1 MNKVFLKSTAFAD
14 NIRCI
19 DKFFDLRSLRRMDNL
34 SKISL
39 YAAAKTLYYAG
50 LDLKSEKED
59 IALIIATG
67 RGPVL
72 QTCNFMDSIID
83 DGDILAS
90 PLAFS
95 ASVHNALETAITINL
110 NLKGPCIT
118 ICQGK
123 TTFISA
129 LNTAKSWL
137 ASKRCKFALVLA
149 ADERHPVIFKE
160 YKNKLYGDY
169 YASGFLL
176 SSEDNGKEFILKDY
190 KEDEMNPSLYAF
202 ELAKENTPFVTES
215 DFKRIMGDF
224 IKTQLASSRSD
235 IMSVFDNKATSDLL
249 ENVENKEKDKIYKG
263 LDLLTSLSED
273 IKITKD
279 NIEKV
284 YYDSFI
290 KSDAINFFTS
300 GSTGIPK
307 NAINSKA
314 MIREE
319 VEGVSFLFEK
329 IKRIVSTVPSHH
341 SYGFVFAL
349 QLPYLYDY
357 PVFSYPPIPLLEW
370 DNILK
375 EGDLLVTFPMFLNYM
390 ADLDFSFP
398 SGITILTSTAPCPDA
413 LMQKIYDRG
422 AQRII
427 EIYGASETG
436 AIGFREKPGNP
447 FSLLPHWDYSEKDG
461 NVDIIS
467 RKKTSFKC
475 ELPDIAKIKGDRVF
489 SISGRKDNAVQVAGV
504 NVYPSKVEKILKHH
518 KYIKDTM
525 VRLGKERLKAFIVLK
540 EDIDVSIETAKQQ
553 IHNYMKETLTPH
565 ELPKHITF
573 GKELPHT
580 PFGKKAD
587 WD

>member
-1 MNKVFLKSTAFAD
+1 MNKIFLKSTAFTE
-14 NIRCI
+14 NMRGVE
-19 DKFFDLRSLRRMDNL
+19 KFFDSRSLRRMDDL

-39 YAAAKTLYYAG
+39 YAATKTLYYAG

-67 RGPVL
+67 RGPVV

-123 TTFISA
+123 TTFLSA

-137 ASKRCKFALVLA
+137 ASKRCRLALVLV

-160 YKNKLYGDY
+160 YEHDVYGNY

-176 SSEDNGKEFILKDY
+176 SAEDNGKEFILKDY
-190 KEDEMNPSLYAF
+190 TEDEMNPSLYAF
-202 ELAKENTPFVTES
+202 DLAKESSPFVTED

-224 IKTQLASSRSD
+224 IKTQLASSRRD
-235 IMSVFDNKATSDLL
+235 IMSVFDNKSASDLL
-249 ENVENKEKDKIYKG
+249 EKVEDKEKDKIHRG
-263 LDLLTSLSED
+263 LDLLTLFPED
-273 IKITKD
+273 IKMTKD
-279 NIEKV
+279 NMEKV
-284 YYDSFI
+284 YYETFI
-290 KSDAINFFTS
+290 KREAINFFTS
-300 GSTGIPK
+300 GSTGKPK
-307 NAINSKA
+307 NAIHSKA

-329 IKRIVSTVPSHH
+329 IKHIISTVPSHH
-341 SYGFVFAL
+341 SYGFVFTL
-349 QLPYLYDY
+349 QLPYLYDF
-357 PVFSYPPIPLLEW
+357 PVNFYPPIPLLEW
-370 DNILK
+370 NNILK

-390 ADLDFSFP
+390 VELDFKFP
-398 SGITILTSTAPCPDA
+398 SGITILTSTAPCPDE
-413 LMQKIYDRG
+413 LMKKLYDNG
-422 AQRII
+422 AERII

-436 AIGFREKPGNP
+436 AIGFREMPGNP
-447 FSLLPHWDYSEKDG
+447 FFLLPYWDYSEKDG
-461 NVDIIS
+461 NIDIIS
-467 RKKTSFKC
+467 RRKTSFSC
-475 ELPDIAKIKGDRVF
+475 ELPDIAKIKEERVF
-489 SISGRKDNAVQVAGV
+489 AISGRKDNAVQVAGV
-504 NVYPSKVEKILKHH
+504 NVYPSKVEDVLKRHM
-518 KYIKDTM
+518 YVKDTM

-540 EDIDVSIETAKQQ
+540 DDMDISPEAAKQQ
-553 IHNYMKETLTPH
+553 IYNYMKEILTPH
-565 ELPKHITF
+565 ELPRDITF
-573 GKELPHT
+573 GKELPRT